1 MDSSDLLTLI
11 KQTDDVIKM
20 YSLQFHAVV
29 KPIEAIFS
37 IGTHNRQEFT
47 NAHIATDY
55 IKTYFKS
62 KDCYNFFVRELPI
75 KYSISESSLN
85 IVEGEAKGY
94 KAYKKSFKDKSVV
107 SVDAYFD
114 INIDVESKDSGIDG
128 QQIRYLFIEYKVSKL
143 FKYLSLAE
151 DYLKYKIYTYYN
163 EDKTAFVFITFDNKD
178 IYPTVLKAGSPQY
191 VLLSK
196 IISKS
201 MFSKDDRIF
210 IYIPRKTINS
220 NNGDISFEPV
230 LTKSYKVLN
239 KISHITDKMSEE
251 DIENKLHNKLRD
263 NFYCSNINSFKN
275 NVLTAHILVS
285 NYQNF
290 IFPLFNELFTK
301 GIIDD
306 KEISQDTLNK
316 MKKEFKELE
325 RTFFS
330 DGKNKSLRDG
340 LSTGYKS
347 SFYILLLF
355 NAIAKA
361 NHLDFS
367 PKLHTLN
374 VDTKN
379 GQENINYKAILEEK
393 TKLIMESNN
402 GRNLSFLSY
411 NLLIFVVKLYK
422 TIFEFNEDG
431 EYRFNK
437 EYELFKSATRLQTL
451 INELRKIVGFKESVN
466 VFGNDLEEGTM
477 ELCNYIVKLIE
488 GVDLSQ

>member
-1 MDSSDLLTLI
+1 
-11 KQTDDVIKM
+11 
-20 YSLQFHAVV
+20 
-29 KPIEAIFS
+29 
-37 IGTHNRQEFT
+37 
-47 NAHIATDY
+47 
-55 IKTYFKS
+55 
-62 KDCYNFFVRELPI
+62 
-75 KYSISESSLN
+75 
-85 IVEGEAKGY
+85 
-94 KAYKKSFKDKSVV
+94 
-107 SVDAYFD
+107 
-114 INIDVESKDSGIDG
+114 
-128 QQIRYLFIEYKVSKL
+128 
-143 FKYLSLAE
+143 
-151 DYLKYKIYTYYN
+151 
-163 EDKTAFVFITFDNKD
+163 
-178 IYPTVLKAGSPQY
+178 
-191 VLLSK
+191 
-196 IISKS
+196 
-201 MFSKDDRIF
+201 
-210 IYIPRKTINS
+210 
-220 NNGDISFEPV
+220 
-230 LTKSYKVLN
+230 
-239 KISHITDKMSEE
+239 
-251 DIENKLHNKLRD
+251 
-263 NFYCSNINSFKN
+263 
-275 NVLTAHILVS
+275 
-285 NYQNF
+285 
-290 IFPLFNELFTK
+290 
-301 GIIDD
+301 
-306 KEISQDTLNK
+306 